1 MSTRAIEF
9 VETWVSEKIEEV
21 GYPEGGDDTEIKTW
35 ATECVKAAQDEGI
48 PALEIN
54 DAFDD
59 LPAFIAGQIEEA
71 RERDEDEE
79 DEDDEDEDEDDDEDD
94 DETDEKHDADGK
106 KPDQRH

>member
-21 GYPEGGDDTEIKTW
+21 GYPEESDDTEIKTW

-79 DEDDEDEDEDDDEDD
+79 DDEDDDEGEDED
-94 DETDEKHDADGK
+94 DEDAADDEDDADGK